1 MNIFRKG
8 NVLKELAMLAE
19 YKLFATLFFLHSTLP
34 FNNIIAPSK
43 NCNKF
48 VHKYCHVQKIYF
60 TPTIIIVAWMYI

>member
-19 YKLFATLFFLHSTLP
+19 STNCVCYSVFFLHSTLP

-48 VHKYCHVQKIYF
+48 VHKYCHVQRIYF
-60 TPTIIIVAWMYI
+60 